1 MLKEAVLLL
10 LLITCAYTD
19 LTKRLILNRVLLP
32 AALFG
37 LIYAGLNN
45 GMSGLQQSLTGMMVG
60 FLLLLLPFYL
70 GGLGAGDVKMLA
82 TIGALQG
89 PQFTIRA
96 FIFSALVGGVWA
108 LIYLIRRG
116 RLGPTMKI
124 LLINGLFW
132 WYGSRLSGLR
142 LLSPV
147 PTSQDGAEETLPY
160 GAVLALGTLL
170 TYLSG

>member
-1 MLKEAVLLL
+1 MLKDAVLLL

-37 LIYAGLNN
+37 LIHAWVDYGI
-45 GMSGLQQSLTGMMVG
+45 SGVQQSLTGIIVG

-89 PQFTIRA
+89 PQFTFRS
-96 FIFSALVGGVWA
+96 FIFSAIAGGVWA
-108 LIYLIRRG
+108 IIYLIRRG
-116 RLGPTMKI
+116 RLGPTLRM
-124 LLINGLFW
+124 LLINALFW
-132 WYGSRLSGLR
+132 WYGSRPTVLKSKSS
-142 LLSPV
+142 LLSPGNK
-147 PTSQDGAEETLPY
+147 SEDTLPY